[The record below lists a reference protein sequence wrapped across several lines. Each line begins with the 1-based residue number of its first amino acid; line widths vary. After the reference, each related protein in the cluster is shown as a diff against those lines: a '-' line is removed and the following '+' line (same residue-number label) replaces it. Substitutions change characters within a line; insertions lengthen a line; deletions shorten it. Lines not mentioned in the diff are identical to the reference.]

1 MAKLGGFD
9 VIINEN
15 PQPAIF
21 VKQAPIPPAPLPKS
35 GGATNTSSSGPTVY
49 QERVEKKIRPT
60 KKVRFVDQTDYAP
73 FNDMNA
79 KQSILSY
86 LWENLVVLFL
96 IIMFFV
102 SALLSYLN
110 LNIII
115 LLVYVAMVATY
126 YLLFKPFILGGD
138 KSKK

>member
-1 MAKLGGFD
+1 MANRGGFD

-21 VKQAPIPPAPLPKS
+21 VKQAPIPPAPILRS
-35 GGATNTSSSGPTVY
+35 GGASATATAASGPAVY
-49 QERVEKKIRPT
+49 QERAEKKIRPT

-79 KQSILSY
+79 QQSILSY
-86 LWENLVVLFL
+86 LWENFVILFL

-102 SALLSYLN
+102 SAMLSYLN

-126 YLLFKPFILGGD
+126 YLLFKPLILGG
-138 KSKK
+138 